1 MSVHFGREIERLKT
15 KLLSLCGLV
24 EQQVNVAVR
33 ALVEGDKAQ
42 ASGVI
47 ERDGEID
54 RMEVEVEE
62 DCLKILALHQPVA
75 ADLRFVVAVLKINND
90 LERIGDLAVNIAK
103 KTSAY
108 VAQWLGEIPFDMVA
122 MSEDVE
128 RMLRDALDAL
138 IALDS
143 ASATD
148 VCARDDRIDAMKHEM
163 RRLVEDMMKKE
174 PERVSSLLNLLAA
187 SRNLERI
194 ADLATNIAEDVIYM
208 VDGQIIRHRSG
219 DEVDRVVGADGA

>member
-47 ERDGEID
+47 DRDGEID